1 MVYVKTGLKYLLY
14 FFSYDRLKVKKRPK
28 YGKKICNWQIYEKIL
43 TTWFLI
49 KTIYI
54 NNLILIFFALLNEI
68 ILKSVPKTVFELQA
82 KTS

>member
-1 MVYVKTGLKYLLY
+1 M
-14 FFSYDRLKVKKRPK
+14 
-28 YGKKICNWQIYEKIL
+28 
-43 TTWFLI
+43 

-54 NNLILIFFALLNEI
+54 NNLIWIYFALLNEI